1 MNKAKIK
8 EISALAVVLFAV
20 FYIYIMTMHPV
31 FKNNDS
37 PETTAASV
45 TLGIGHPPGYPLY
58 TIAGK
63 IASFIPAGNSAFR
76 MNVFA
81 SVLAVIVL
89 FITYFI
95 IRNTVKRISGLKGR
109 RLYLCGLGGVAV
121 LAFGYIFWNQATE
134 AKGGIYMLNLLF
146 LALLILLSLKLF
158 ERFRPPYLYLISYIF
173 GLSLSNHWPSMIIL
187 APVFSY
193 LFFLYR
199 KESGVR
205 GMAVSALFFLAG
217 VTPYLYLLIRAPAN
231 PSLNWGAPSTLKDFL
246 WVVLRKGYIYPVEAS
261 FEVYK
266 YQLYEAIKLFVSNYS
281 FLWAAAVAGGYYI
294 YRNSKSIFYFT
305 ASIFIIVFF
314 MVVLYNRTEKD
325 VIWLM
330 RIFLLPACYI
340 ILIFM
345 AAGAAH
351 IIRKIKNRR
360 VMAAAGALAA
370 VFFIH
375 MFVRGFA
382 ANNHTRDF
390 LSYDYGYNILM
401 TMEKGAMYHGDGD
414 YNLMPVYYI
423 QEIQKKRR
431 DIKFVTAS
439 FMIFDWGIRNFIEKY
454 GYVEM
459 SPHETAQNISKIIKK
474 FAPEIPVYRSVFY
487 TRADSLE
494 VPFYENQKGILIRYA
509 EKKKAYGPE
518 IFDLYFYRGIFEKFT
533 YIHRA
538 NRDLVGWYPVSMVNQ
553 ANALMSAGRYREA
566 AALGKRALLF
576 PNEKP
581 EGNILYNIA
590 LAYEGMGK
598 DLKEL
603 EYLEKAMDK
612 GTTIRR
618 AYEKA
623 GYYFYNMGL
632 VQRAENAFQ
641 KAYNMG
647 NTSENITKIL
657 NVIKNLGQKERL
669 EVALIKANKY
679 VAEKN
684 IKYADKIYDFLLEK
698 NYKSDIIYRNKGVCY
713 FETKNYPEAVGY
725 FKRSRDETET
735 AEIYAYITIAQIKM
749 NQMEQAKKTLNKGL
763 LKFSENKR
771 LLGLKEQLK
780 RAAKQNGKNFNSNN
794 RQRQSNRNE

>member
-1 MNKAKIK
+1 MTKSKIK
-8 EISALAVVLFAV
+8 EITALAVVLFAV
-20 FYIYIMTMHPV
+20 FSMYIMTMHPV

-63 IASFIPAGNSAFR
+63 AATMIPAGNYAFR
-76 MNVFA
+76 MNVFS
-81 SVLAVIVL
+81 SVLGIAVL
-89 FITYFI
+89 FITYFLLKFLV
-95 IRNTVKRISGLKGR
+95 RKVSGLKGR
-109 RLYLCGLGGVAV
+109 RLCFIALAGVLILG
-121 LAFGYIFWNQATE
+121 FSYIFWNQAIE
-134 AKGGIYMLNLLF
+134 AKGGIYILNLLF

-158 ERFRPPYLYLISYIF
+158 ERFRPGYLYLAAFIF
-173 GLSLSNHWPSMIIL
+173 GLSLANHWPSMLIL
-187 APVFSY
+187 APVFCY

-199 KESGVR
+199 KESGLKR
-205 GMAVSALFFLAG
+205 TAVSALFFLAG
-217 VTPYLYLLIRAPAN
+217 LTPYLYLLIRAPAN
-231 PSLNWGAPSTLKDFL
+231 PSLNWGDPSTLEGFL

-266 YQLYEAIKLFVSNYS
+266 YQFYEAIKLFVSNYS

-294 YRNSKSIFYFT
+294 YRNSKRIFYFI
-305 ASIFIIVFF
+305 ASIFIVVFF

-330 RIFLLPACYI
+330 RIFLMPACYI

-345 AAGAAH
+345 AAGAAWL
-351 IIRKIKNRR
+351 IRKIRDRR
-360 VMAAAGALAA
+360 VMAAAGALAS

-382 ANNHTRDF
+382 GNNHTQDF

-423 QEIQKKRR
+423 QEIQKRRR

-439 FMIFDWGIRNFIEKY
+439 FMIFDWGIRDFIEKY

-459 SPHETAQNISKIIKK
+459 SPHETAKNISKIIKK
-474 FAPEIPVYRSVFY
+474 FAPDVPVYRSIFY
-487 TRADSLE
+487 TRADRLE

-509 EKKKAYGPE
+509 DKRKAYGPE
-518 IFDLYFYRGIFEKFT
+518 IFDLYFYRGVFEKFT
-533 YIHRA
+533 SYHRA
-538 NRDLVGWYPVSMVNQ
+538 NRDLIGWYPVSMVNQ

-590 LAYEGMGK
+590 LAYEGSGK
-598 DLKEL
+598 KLKEL
-603 EYLEKAMDK
+603 EYLEKAIDK

-632 VQRAENAFQ
+632 VQKAENVFQ

-657 NVIKNLGQKERL
+657 NVIKNLNQKERL
-669 EVALIKANKY
+669 EIALIKANKY

-698 NYKSDIIYRNKGVCY
+698 NYKKNIIYRNKGVYY
-713 FETKNYPEAVGY
+713 FETKNYPKAIEC
-725 FKRSRDETET
+725 FSKSRNETET
-735 AEIYAYITIAQIKM
+735 AEIYVYIVIAQIKM
-749 NQMEQAKKTLNKGL
+749 KRFEQAEETLNKGL
-763 LKFSENKR
+763 LKFSENER